1 MKEVAQSLTIKSQVD
16 TTLHTA
22 DKDRAKN
29 IGRPCFGDDGSQNY
43 LVFQPLVK
51 SFTAP
56 TTSDRI
62 LAWKPKGLSEEGIK
76 PPAISDNSL
85 APRLTF
91 VLNIKMAVGFKRSC
105 LKQDKTAS
113 THRNVIRLLIAYE
126 LDKWSRY
133 LNTKL
138 TLSDCLRP

>member
-51 SFTAP
+51 YFTAP
-56 TTSDRI
+56 TTSDKI
-62 LAWKPKGLSEEGIK
+62 LAWKSKGLSKEGIK

-91 VLNIKMAVGFKRSC
+91 VLNIKIAVGLKRSC

-113 THRNVIRLLIAYE
+113 THRNVISLLTADE

-133 LNTKL
+133 LNTKF